1 MVQGLELWPSLLN
14 WYFFRKSNFI
24 HFTKHLFEKVHF
36 YQFSTMLKSWWLI
49 RREFMRPV
57 NSWHLQNKFPFLN
70 ILESSDKFHNLF
82 FFAPSFSYT
91 KMEAQ
96 DRQLLEDHRAM
107 FRQSVEVEQ
116 LLPFLL
122 AGEAITT
129 MDITSINAHVS
140 RERKVKDLLTM

>member
-1 MVQGLELWPSLLN
+1 
-14 WYFFRKSNFI
+14 
-24 HFTKHLFEKVHF
+24 
-36 YQFSTMLKSWWLI
+36 
-49 RREFMRPV
+49 
-57 NSWHLQNKFPFLN
+57 
-70 ILESSDKFHNLF
+70 
-82 FFAPSFSYT
+82 
-91 KMEAQ
+91 MEAQ

-140 RERKVKDLLTM
+140 REGKVNNVTKYQLILCKYFLYFFE